1 MRITFARFVPVSFFK
16 WLLAILIGTPLIIM
30 GSIAVMCWTLALL
43 YEAALF
49 IQIARGN
56 FSKGDVFNF
65 VVIGSILVITSLQ
78 MFLINRSYAG

>member
-16 WLLAILIGTPLIIM
+16 WLLAILIGTPLVIM

-49 IQIARGN
+49 IQIASGN
-56 FSKGDVFNF
+56 FNKGDVFNF

>member
-1 MRITFARFVPVSFFK
+1 MKIAFVRFIPVSFFR
-16 WLLAILIGTPLIIM
+16 WLLAILVGIPLIIM

-43 YEAALF
+43 YEAGLF
-49 IQIARGN
+49 LQIASGN
-56 FSKGDVFNF
+56 FSKGDIFNL

>member
-49 IQIARGN
+49 IQIASGN
-56 FSKGDVFNF
+56 FSKDDVFNF
-65 VVIGSILVITSLQ
+65 VVIGSILVVTSLQ

>member
-16 WLLAILIGTPLIIM
+16 WLLAILIGTPLVIM

-49 IQIARGN
+49 IQIASGN
-56 FSKGDVFNF
+56 FSKDDVFNF

>member
-16 WLLAILIGTPLIIM
+16 WLLAILIGTPLSIM

-43 YEAALF
+43 YEAGLF
-49 IQIARGN
+49 LQIASGN
-56 FSKGDVFNF
+56 FNRGDVFNF
-65 VVIGSILVITSLQ
+65 VVIGSILSITSLQ

>member
-49 IQIARGN
+49 IQIASGN
-56 FSKGDVFNF
+56 FNKGDVFNF

>member
-16 WLLAILIGTPLIIM
+16 WLLAILIGTPLVIM

-49 IQIARGN
+49 IQIASGN

-78 MFLINRSYAG
+78 MFLINRFYAG

>member
-16 WLLAILIGTPLIIM
+16 WLLAILIGTPLVIM

-49 IQIARGN
+49 IQIASGN
-56 FSKGDVFNF
+56 FSKGDMFNF